1 MMATTVTVK
10 KGDTL
15 TAIAK
20 RAGISLKELIKL
32 NPQIKNPNLINIGQ
46 KVNVSKPAPVKK
58 TVVTEGR
65 GVTPPQ
71 TSAPAITDL
80 TELAKQ
86 EAFSPAGIRAA
97 LDKIESDQKLLDS
110 IFKPG
115 MTPQEIADA
124 VAKVADEATKVAA
137 EANGTQT
144 PEPTQTPTI
153 TLGSNSVSNRSI
165 IRNPDGSLMSP
176 SEKAKY
182 ILKGDMLMYQGA
194 PFTGTYD
201 GKKYNNGRIGGAP
214 IPTMV
219 NGIFSLE
226 EKPFS
231 GSYLGKN
238 YVDGKLSTGPTGPT
252 GPTGST
258 KGTGPTN
265 SIISVPKT
273 VKSKVEKFDENGKL
287 IGYDITYSD
296 GTVSFEAL
304 VPAKTSTKKPKYDAT
319 GRFIGYEV
327 TNPDGTV
334 TFEPSEST
342 DTTGK
347 KFTWTNPTTG
357 QVEYFAT
364 EAEMTAAVET
374 WKVQSGQEATNA
386 ATELAA
392 GNARAEAL
400 ANRTSAFDL
409 LKDQFDVWGLGDL
422 VEPIRALIQ
431 DENVSPA
438 EYAIRLR
445 QTAPYLNRFAANAD
459 RIKNGYAAISE
470 AEYLSL
476 EDQFQRTMQ
485 NYGLPETYYARGK
498 NGVQAGFQELIAND
512 VSNIE
517 LEDRIMNAQN
527 RVIKSNPEVLAS
539 LKAFYPDITNGEILA
554 YALDPKNAIE
564 QIKRKITAAEI
575 GGAALQ
581 AGLNKGQ
588 TPEQIAAY
596 AARAGELGAAGV
608 TKAVAQEGFQTVA
621 EVAPRGGQLAA
632 MYGES
637 PYTQQT
643 AEQEVFGLAGS
654 VDAAKQRRKLVG
666 LERASFAG
674 QAGTAQGALGRERAG
689 NF

>member
-1 MMATTVTVK
+1 MMAISTTEGGGSGTK
-10 KGDTL
+10 ASL
-15 TAIAK
+15 TASLAAIEVQLKAAQTAYDRAVSNKESSTIINKAK
-20 RAGISLKELIKL
+20 AALDKAKKAYEL
-32 NPQIKNPNLINIGQ
+32 
-46 KVNVSKPAPVKK
+46 SKPQRNDLSATDKTTSAKGKGLFSATTPKTAVAKATVASKTPPSKDTIREKTSTSTIKPGVPSKDVAGDELDKKAAAEAAIAAAESVNIPTTKAPVKK
-58 TVVTEGR
+58 
-65 GVTPPQ
+65 
-71 TSAPAITDL
+71 A
-80 TELAKQ
+80 
-86 EAFSPAGIRAA
+86 
-97 LDKIESDQKLLDS
+97 
-110 IFKPG
+110 
-115 MTPQEIADA
+115 
-124 VAKVADEATKVAA
+124 
-137 EANGTQT
+137 
-144 PEPTQTPTI
+144 
-153 TLGSNSVSNRSI
+153 
-165 IRNPDGSLMSP
+165 
-176 SEKAKY
+176 
-182 ILKGDMLMYQGA
+182 
-194 PFTGTYD
+194 
-201 GKKYNNGRIGGAP
+201 
-214 IPTMV
+214 
-219 NGIFSLE
+219 
-226 EKPFS
+226 
-231 GSYLGKN
+231 
-238 YVDGKLSTGPTGPT
+238 
-252 GPTGST
+252 
-258 KGTGPTN
+258 
-265 SIISVPKT
+265 
-273 VKSKVEKFDENGKL
+273 
-287 IGYDITYSD
+287 
-296 GTVSFEAL
+296 
-304 VPAKTSTKKPKYDAT
+304 KYDAT
-319 GRFIGYEV
+319 GNFIGYEV
-327 TNPDGTV
+327 TNSDGSV
-334 TFEPSEST
+334 TFEPAPSK
-342 DTTGK
+342 DVADK

-364 EAEMTAAVET
+364 EAEMTSAVEV
-374 WKVQSGQEATNA
+374 WKYQSGEVATNA
-386 ATELAA
+386 ITEKAA
-392 GNARAEAL
+392 ADARAEAL
-400 ANRTSAFDL
+400 AGRTSAFDL
-409 LKDQFDVWGLGDL
+409 LRDQFDLWGLGDL

-431 DENVSPA
+431 DENVNPS

-445 QTAPYLNRFAANAD
+445 QTKPYLDRFAANAD
-459 RIKNGYAAISE
+459 RIKNGYAAINE

-654 VDAAKQRRKLVG
+654 VDAAKQRKKLVG

-674 QAGTAQGALGRERAG
+674 QSGTAQGALGRERAG